1 VIRRIALATAYTLLV
16 AALLL
21 TWEAA
26 ITRVPLARWLL
37 ILTPFYWGWVAFH
50 LQPGWARRVGLA
62 GSVVL
67 FIACFLFVTYQ
78 DGLAAGCLWND
89 GRCGPGWFYWYGG

>member
-21 TWEAA
+21 TWESA
-26 ITRVPLARWLL
+26 ITRVPVARWLL
-37 ILTPFYWGWVAFH
+37 IFTPFYWGWVAFH
-50 LQPGWARRVGLA
+50 LPPGWARRVGLA

-67 FIACFLFVTYQ
+67 FLACLAFVSIQ
-78 DGLAAGCLWND
+78 DGMAGGCLWYD
-89 GRCGPGWFYWYGG
+89 GRCGPGWFYWYG